1 MHKLSLSSTTAI
13 IATSSL
19 LALCASLSLGCSHS
33 AEDDTAEIIDNLEQA
48 GFPASEIAVVDG
60 KVYVGNDAEVSLAAS
75 REMIASGHGHEQ
87 YRTNNLVGPS
97 VTKICVNGAAYT
109 GNFSTGLDLAIEN
122 YNQQG
127 LRFTMARTPASGCSA
142 TITAQIQSGP
152 AGGVAGFPSG
162 GLPFPTITLF
172 DQLSTYS
179 VDVIEHVI
187 THELGHTLGF
197 RHTDYFNR
205 SISCGAGPNEG
216 DAGVGA
222 NHIIGTPTGATLG
235 GSLMNACFRSTE
247 TGEFAAGDATALQ
260 QLYST
265 SPPFANP
272 NPPTSCGTMVAGQSL
287 GLGDMLVSCDSRF
300 RLIQQ
305 FDGNLVL
312 YKNGTQVLW
321 SNNKSGQRV
330 HFTAMQTDG
339 NFVTYNTLFQSI
351 FSSNTSGNPGA
362 VIIMQDDGNLVI
374 YRNGIARWSTNT
386 GGH

>member
-1 MHKLSLSSTTAI
+1 MIKLSIPHSNTTI
-13 IATSSL
+13 GF
-19 LALCASLSLGCSHS
+19 LALCAGLALGCSQS
-33 AEDDTAEIIDNLEQA
+33 GDDDTAEIIENLEKA
-48 GFPASEIAVVDG
+48 GFPASEIAVFEG

-75 REMIASGHGHEQ
+75 REMLESTGSTQEQ
-87 YRTNNLVGPS
+87 YRTNNLVGPG
-97 VTKICVNGAAYT
+97 VTKICVNGSTYT
-109 GNFSTGLDLAIEN
+109 GAFSTALDLAIEN

-127 LRFTMARTPASGCSA
+127 LRFTLARTPASGCSA
-142 TITAQIQSGP
+142 TITAQIQPGA

-162 GLPFPTITLF
+162 GLPFPTITIF

-179 VDVIEHVI
+179 TDVIEHVI
-187 THELGHTLGF
+187 THELGHTIGF

-205 SISCGAGPNEG
+205 AISCGAGGNEG

-247 TGEFAAGDATALQ
+247 TGEFAAGDITGLK
-260 QLYST
+260 QLYSN
-265 SPPFANP
+265 SPPFPNP

-287 GLGDMLVSCDSRF
+287 GLGDTLHSCDGRF

-305 FDGNLVL
+305 YDGNLVL

-321 SNNKSGQRV
+321 SNNKSGSRV

-339 NFVTYNTLFQSI
+339 NFVTYNTSWQAI
-351 FSSNTSGNPGA
+351 FSSNTNAYPGA
-362 VIIMQDDGNLVI
+362 TINMQNDGNLVI
-374 YRNGIARWSTNT
+374 YHNGIARWSTNT
-386 GGH
+386 GGN